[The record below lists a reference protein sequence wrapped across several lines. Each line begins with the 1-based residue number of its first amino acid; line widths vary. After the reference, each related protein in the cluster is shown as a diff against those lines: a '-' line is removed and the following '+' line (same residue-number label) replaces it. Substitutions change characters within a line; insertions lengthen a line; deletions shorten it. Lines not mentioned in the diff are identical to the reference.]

1 MRRLLAAVC
10 CSVLTGPALAADP
23 AHLKLFTEE
32 YPPFNMVDGSGRI
45 VGMSTEVVQQVL
57 QRAGIS
63 HDIELLPW
71 VRAYNRAILE
81 RDSCVYA
88 TTRTE
93 QRESQFKW
101 IGPISETAWVLF
113 ARHDTSRPVNSLED
127 VRAYR
132 IGGYSGD
139 ALAQYLIARN
149 FDVDL
154 ATQDEQNIRKL
165 LAGRID
171 YWATGK
177 YSGSLLLAREKVS
190 NVRAVLT
197 FNTTFLYLAC
207 NIGMSDHLVSQLNDT
222 LRKMQKDGT
231 VAKIN
236 ARYLPD

>member
-1 MRRLLAAVC
+1 MRRLLLAIAYWLA
-10 CSVLTGPALAADP
+10 SWPAWAADP
-23 AHLKLFTEE
+23 AHLKLFTED
-32 YPPFNMVDGSGRI
+32 YPPFNMTDGSGRI
-45 VGMSTEVVQQVL
+45 VGMSTEVVQQLL
-57 QRAGIS
+57 QRAGIG
-63 HDIELLPW
+63 HDIEMLPW

-113 ARHDTSRPVNSLED
+113 ARSDNARVINNLEAVRP
-127 VRAYR
+127 YR

-154 ATQDEQNIRKL
+154 ARADEQNVRKL

-171 YWATGK
+171 YWASGR
-177 YSGSLLLAREKVS
+177 YSGAILLQREGVH
-190 NVRAVLT
+190 NVRPVLT

-207 NIGMSDHLVSQLNDT
+207 NLSLSDQIVARLND
-222 LRKMQKDGT
+222 LLARMRKDGT
-231 VAKIN
+231 VAKISS
-236 ARYLPD
+236 RYHTD

>member
-1 MRRLLAAVC
+1 MRRLLLAIAYWLA
-10 CSVLTGPALAADP
+10 SWPSWAADP

-127 VRAYR
+127 VRPYR

-154 ATQDEQNIRKL
+154 ARADEQNVRKL

-171 YWATGK
+171 YWASGR
-177 YSGSLLLAREKVS
+177 YSGAILLQREGVR
-190 NVRAVLT
+190 NVRPVLT

-207 NIGMSDHLVSQLNDT
+207 NPSLSDQ
-222 LRKMQKDGT
+222 T
-231 VAKIN
+231 VAKLN
-236 ARYLPD
+236 DMLARMRKDSTVARISSRYHVD

>member
-1 MRRLLAAVC
+1 MRRLLLAIAYWLA
-10 CSVLTGPALAADP
+10 SWPSWAADP

-32 YPPFNMVDGSGRI
+32 YPPFNMTDGSGRI
-45 VGMSTEVVQQVL
+45 VGMSTEVVQQLL
-57 QRAGIS
+57 QRAGIG
-63 HDIELLPW
+63 HDIEMLPW
-71 VRAYNRAILE
+71 VRAYNRAIQE

-101 IGPISETAWVLF
+101 IGPISETTWVLF
-113 ARHDTSRPVNSLED
+113 ARSDNARAIHSLED
-127 VRAYR
+127 VRPYR

-154 ATQDEQNIRKL
+154 ARADEQNVRKL

-171 YWATGK
+171 YWASGR
-177 YSGSLLLAREKVS
+177 YSGAILLQREGVR
-190 NVRAVLT
+190 NVRPVLT

-207 NIGMSDHLVSQLNDT
+207 NPSLSDQTVAKLND
-222 LRKMQKDGT
+222 LLARMRKDGT
-231 VAKIN
+231 VAKISS
-236 ARYLPD
+236 RYPID

>member
-1 MRRLLAAVC
+1 MRRLLLAIAYWLASWPSWAAE
-10 CSVLTGPALAADP
+10 P

-32 YPPFNMVDGSGRI
+32 YPPFNMTDGSGRI
-45 VGMSTEVVQQVL
+45 VGISTEVVQQLL
-57 QRAGIS
+57 QRAGIG
-63 HDIELLPW
+63 HDIEMLPW
-71 VRAYNRAILE
+71 VRAYNRAIQE

-101 IGPISETAWVLF
+101 IGPISETTWVLF
-113 ARHDTSRPVNSLED
+113 ARSDNARAIHNLED
-127 VRAYR
+127 VRPYR

-154 ATQDEQNIRKL
+154 ARADEQNVRKL

-171 YWATGK
+171 YWASGR
-177 YSGSLLLAREKVS
+177 YSGAILLQREGVR
-190 NVRAVLT
+190 NVRPVLT

-207 NIGMSDHLVSQLNDT
+207 NPSLSDQTVAKLND
-222 LRKMQKDGT
+222 LLARMRKDGT
-231 VAKIN
+231 VAKISS
-236 ARYLPD
+236 RYPID